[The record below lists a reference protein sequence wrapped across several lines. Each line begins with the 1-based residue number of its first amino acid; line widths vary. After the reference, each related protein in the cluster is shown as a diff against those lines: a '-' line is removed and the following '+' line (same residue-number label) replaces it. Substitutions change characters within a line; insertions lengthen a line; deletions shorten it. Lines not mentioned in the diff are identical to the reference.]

1 VGLLRTISRL
11 GSWLGNAR
19 FDEPHT
25 KTRRLRICRFE
36 ECESRQLMAA
46 DLHVG
51 SVYYEQASG
60 DDLQP
65 NLLQFKFEGG
75 APGTQLT
82 QIVIDGDKDGKGISS
97 GDIFFDTAPGGYGV
111 FKSNPVK
118 VVSSDGFTVKG
129 ITVVDGGMRMVI
141 DLDGFDAGEL
151 LVLSI
156 DVDEFQYVDGNTI
169 DMNAVAEG
177 GEFQRSHFYATFKAD
192 HYFDL
197 TTHVQYWDE
206 YNQNFAQAESQS
218 GLKLNLPP
226 DRYSTQV
233 DLSDMT
239 AGAVSVVKQVAKPN
253 SLAGVVY
260 VDQNLNNQQD
270 LDDGD
275 TGIAGVNLTLL
286 KLVGNEY
293 VSTGKTTTTD
303 AQGRYKFDDLEIG
316 TFRVVE
322 TQPGGYK
329 SVGST
334 PGKVNGQTR
343 GVVTTSDILSQ
354 INLLGGEDSVRNDFA
369 EYLPVSI
376 AGKVHINNTGDCS
389 NPENPPLAGVI
400 IHLLDANGNVIATAT
415 TGADGR
421 YKFDDLRPGTY
432 GVREEQPVGYF
443 SGATFVGSAGGT
455 KGSDIVTNVIL
466 AGGTNAVNYDFCE
479 IPPASI
485 SGFVYVD
492 MNNNGIKDPGEAPIP
507 GTQVVLRDAN
517 GNPTGQTTTTNAQ
530 GYYEFTGLRP
540 GTYGVTEVQPNGY
553 FDGLDTP
560 GNLGGTAQNPGDAIS
575 GVVLIG
581 GSKGVNYNFGE
592 LLPVSI
598 SGYVHV
604 NISGDCDDPTNPPLP
619 GVKIEL
625 LNSTGQV
632 ISTTTTN
639 NDGYYIFQTLPPGKY
654 SVREIQPQG
663 YFDGGED
670 VGSAGG
676 DESDDLLSNIV
687 LTSGTNATDYN
698 FCEIPPVSISGY
710 VHVNLSGDCDD
721 PTNPPLPGVKIELLN
736 ANGQVI
742 ATTVTN
748 NDGYYIFDALPP
760 GTYSVHEIQ
769 PEGYFDGGEDVGS
782 AGGDES
788 DDLLSNVVLTGGVH
802 ATDYNFCEIPPA
814 KLCGF
819 VYVDWNNNGIKEAGE
834 QGIAG
839 VTVYLLDENGNPTGI
854 TAITD
859 ADGEYCFVNLRPG
872 KYGVGEI
879 QPPNYYD
886 GLDTPGDAGGTAHN
900 PGDKITGA
908 ILPAGFH
915 AENYNFGELPP
926 ASIAGRVDVNT
937 TGDCLNPE
945 NPPLVGVTINLL
957 DAHGNVIRTTI
968 TDADGRYIF
977 KDLAPGVYSVQEVQP
992 VAYFNGGTFA
1002 GSAGG
1007 DATSN
1012 LISNIEL
1019 VAGISAVKYNF
1030 CEIPPAKLSGHVFQD
1045 GPAIPVENEGDVPN
1059 VLAVKDGKLTPDDIL
1074 LPGVVVSLRDG
1085 VTGLPIYGSVAIG
1098 GAYPANLPISTVTD
1112 ANGYYEFVGLPPGVY
1127 AVFEIRPDGYF
1138 AGIDTPGSTGGVV
1151 ISPLVTTDPAIL
1163 AALLAPPTE
1172 DALLNIS
1179 LSVGQHST
1187 DNNFSVVTTV
1197 VDQIILPPNLP
1208 GPEPQ
1213 LPPGFFPLAPPVNP
1227 IPLLQTPFLLP
1238 PVLTRAGGAL
1248 YTWHLSV
1255 VDAGYPRGIVGG
1267 DGVQLT
1273 AVLPQDQILWADGQ
1287 MDDVEWTLLDTSGDQ
1302 PVKRKVK
1309 FGMKNGIPISGDF
1322 NGDGKFEIGVFKDGY
1337 WFIDLNDNGVW
1348 DVGDLWAKLGH
1359 HGDRPVTGDWDGDG
1373 KTDIGI
1379 YGPAWR
1385 NDPRAIAHEPGLPDP
1400 HNPNTDKLKNIP
1412 REKDQNAVG
1421 NRTLK
1426 RTAEGKPRTDLVD
1439 HVFLYGT
1446 PGDHPLVGD
1455 WNGDGIDTIGVFRD
1469 GMWRRDTNG
1478 DGKRSKGDAASQFG
1492 YHGDKPLSGDF
1503 NGDGVD
1509 EIAVYRD
1516 GTWYIDTNNNG
1527 VIDDAD
1533 MVVQLGGPGDTPIV
1547 GDWNGDG
1554 RAEPGVFH
1562 EPATARTAKR

>member
-11 GSWLGNAR
+11 GSWLGNTR

-25 KTRRLRICRFE
+25 KTKRLRICRFE
-36 ECESRQLMAA
+36 EFEKRQVMAA

-51 SVYYEQASG
+51 SVYYEQAAG

-65 NLLQFKFEGG
+65 NLIQFKYEGG
-75 APGTQLT
+75 APGTTLT
-82 QIVIDGDKDGKGISS
+82 QIVIDGDKDGKGISA
-97 GDIFFDTAPGGYGV
+97 GDIFFDTAVGGYGV
-111 FKSNPVK
+111 FKSNPFK
-118 VVSSDGFTVKG
+118 VVSHDGFTVKG
-129 ITVVDGGMRMVI
+129 VQVVDGGMRMVI
-141 DLDGFDAGEL
+141 DLEGFDAGEL
-151 LVLSI
+151 LVISV
-156 DVDEFQYVDGNTI
+156 DVDEFQFVDGNDI
-169 DMNAVAEG
+169 DVNAVAEG
-177 GEFQRSHFYATFKAD
+177 AEFQRSHFYATFQAD

-197 TTHVQYWDE
+197 TTHVQYWDA
-206 YNQNFAQAESQS
+206 YNQNFDQAENQS
-218 GLKLNLPP
+218 GLELNLPP
-226 DRYSTQV
+226 DRYTSEI
-233 DLSDMT
+233 DYSDMT

-270 LDDGD
+270 LGDGD
-275 TGIAGVNLTLL
+275 AGIAGVSLTLL
-286 KLVGNEY
+286 RLEGSEY
-293 VSTGKTTTTD
+293 VSTGKTTFTD
-303 AQGRYKFDDLEIG
+303 SQGRYKFDNLEIG

-322 TQPGGYK
+322 SQPAGYK
-329 SVGST
+329 SVGAT

-354 INLLGGEDSVRNDFA
+354 ATLLGGEDSVRNDFA

-376 AGKVHINNTGDCS
+376 AGKVHVNNTGDCS
-389 NPENPPLAGVI
+389 NPDNPPLAGVI
-400 IHLLDANGNVIATAT
+400 VHLLDANGNVIATAT
-415 TGADGR
+415 TGTDGR

-432 GVREEQPVGYF
+432 GVREEQPIGYF

-455 KGSDIVTNVIL
+455 KGSDIVTNVVL
-466 AGGTNAVNYDFCE
+466 VGGTNAVNYDFCE

-485 SGFVYVD
+485 SGYVYVD
-492 MNNNGIKDPGEAPIP
+492 TNNNGSKDVGEAPIP
-507 GTQVVLRDAN
+507 GTTLVLRDGN
-517 GNPTGQTTTTNAQ
+517 GQPTGATTTTNAL

-540 GTYGVTEVQPNGY
+540 GSYGVTEVQPGGY
-553 FDGLDTP
+553 LDGLDTP
-560 GNLGGTAQNPGDAIS
+560 GNLGGNAQNPGDALS

-581 GSKGVNYNFGE
+581 GSAGVNYNFGE

-604 NISGDCDDPTNPPLP
+604 NLSGDCDDPTNPPLP

-639 NDGYYIFQTLPPGKY
+639 NQ
-654 SVREIQPQG
+654 
-663 YFDGGED
+663 
-670 VGSAGG
+670 
-676 DESDDLLSNIV
+676 
-687 LTSGTNATDYN
+687 
-698 FCEIPPVSISGY
+698 
-710 VHVNLSGDCDD
+710 
-721 PTNPPLPGVKIELLN
+721 
-736 ANGQVI
+736 
-742 ATTVTN
+742 
-748 NDGYYIFDALPP
+748 GYYIFDLLPP
-760 GTYSVHEIQ
+760 GTYTVHEVQ

-788 DDLLSNVVLTGGVH
+788 DDLLSNVVLTSGTA

-814 KLCGF
+814 ELCGF

-839 VTVYLLDENGNPTGI
+839 VTVYLKDANGNSLGI

-859 ADGEYCFVNLRPG
+859 ENGEYCFVNLRPG
-872 KYGVGEI
+872 TYGVGEI
-879 QPPNYYD
+879 QPPNYFD
-886 GLDTPGDAGGTAHN
+886 GLDTPGTAGGTANN
-900 PGDKITGA
+900 PGDSITGA
-908 ILPAGFH
+908 VLPPGYH
-915 AENYNFGELPP
+915 GEDYNFGELPP

-937 TGDCLNPE
+937 TGDCENPA
-945 NPPLVGVTINLL
+945 NPPLAGVTVHLL
-957 DAHGNVIRTTI
+957 DVNGRILRTTT
-968 TDADGRYIF
+968 TDADGRYVF
-977 KDLAPGVYSVQEVQP
+977 GNLSPGVYSVQEVQP
-992 VAYFNGGTFA
+992 IAYFNGGTFA

-1007 DATSN
+1007 DATAN
-1012 LISNIEL
+1012 LISNVEL
-1019 VAGISAVKYNF
+1019 YAGLNAVKYNF

-1045 GPAIPVENEGDVPN
+1045 GPAIPVQNEGDVPD
-1059 VLAVKDGKLTPDDIL
+1059 VLAVRDGKLTPDDTL
-1074 LPGVVVSLRDG
+1074 LPGIVVSLRDG
-1085 VTGLPIYGSVAIG
+1085 VTGLPIYGSVALG
-1098 GAYPANLPISTVTD
+1098 DFYADNMPISTVTD
-1112 ANGYYEFVGLPPGVY
+1112 SGGYYEFVGLPPGVY
-1127 AVFEIRPDGYF
+1127 AVYEIRPEGYYP
-1138 AGIDTPGSTGGVV
+1138 GIDTPGTTGGIV

-1163 AALLAPPTE
+1163 AALLELPSD
-1172 DALLNIS
+1172 DALVNIA
-1179 LSVGQHST
+1179 LSVGQHSM
-1187 DNNFSVVTTV
+1187 NNDFTVVTTV
-1197 VDQIILPPNLP
+1197 VNQIILPPNLP
-1208 GPEPQ
+1208 VPEPQ
-1213 LPPGFFPLAPPVNP
+1213 LPPGYFPIAPPVDP
-1227 IPLLQTPFLLP
+1227 VPLFQAPLLLP
-1238 PVLTRAGGAL
+1238 PILTRAGGAL

-1273 AVLPQDQILWADGQ
+1273 AVQPQDQILWADDQ
-1287 MDDVEWTLLDTSGDQ
+1287 MDDIEWTLLDLSGDQ

-1348 DVGDLWAKLGH
+1348 DAGDLWAKLGH

-1412 REKDQNAVG
+1412 RPQDKTAIG

-1426 RTAEGKPRTDLVD
+1426 RTSDGKPRTDLID

-1469 GMWRRDTNG
+1469 GMLRRDTNG
-1478 DGKRSKGDAASQFG
+1478 DGKRSKGDASSQFG

-1533 MVVQLGGPGDTPIV
+1533 MVVHLGGPGDTPVV

-1554 RAEPGVFH
+1554 RSEPGVFH
-1562 EPATARTAKR
+1562 EPTNARTAQR